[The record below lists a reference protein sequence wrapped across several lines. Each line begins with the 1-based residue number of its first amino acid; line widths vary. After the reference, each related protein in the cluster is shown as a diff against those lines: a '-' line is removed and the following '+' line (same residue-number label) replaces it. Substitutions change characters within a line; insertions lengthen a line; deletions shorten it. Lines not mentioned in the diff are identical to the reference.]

1 MLSRR
6 NIRIKVLQQLYAF
19 QQQESPSL
27 PNTIKQLQSS
37 FKGIYQVYYFA
48 IEFLEDFNT
57 YLESEREIEL
67 QKYFPSKTHIHKTKA
82 IERLDFYQSLIKS
95 EDFKLYKVQSKYNWR
110 NHGNLFD
117 KLFEDIVQ
125 YDFFI
130 EYDIFETPSADIQ
143 KQFLTNLYE
152 VIFNE
157 FELFESI
164 MSDEYILWDD
174 DSADVL
180 QAIIKSIDKFYD
192 KGKLSI
198 EKPEPK
204 QTEGMIFGEDL
215 LKKCIVDK
223 EYIDDL
229 IKNNISNWDS
239 ERLTIM
245 DIIMLRMALSEFLY
259 FESIPPKA
267 TINEYL
273 DIAKIYSTP
282 KSHIFINGVLD
293 KIRKTLID
301 NGKMIKTGIGL
312 KNEK

>member
-27 PNTIKQLQSS
+27 PNTLKQLKST
-37 FKGIYQVYYFA
+37 FLDVYNIYYFSLDF
-48 IEFLEDFNT
+48 IRDFNNF
-57 YLESEREIEL
+57 LESEREAET
-67 QKYFPSKTHIHKTKA
+67 QKYFPSKSHIHKTKA
-82 IERLDFYQSLIKS
+82 FERLDYFQALDKS
-95 EDFKLYKVQSKYNWR
+95 DEFRQYNINSKFNWR
-110 NHGNLFD
+110 QHGNLFD

-130 EYDIFETPSADIQ
+130 EYNIFEVPTAEAQ
-143 KQFLTNLYE
+143 KIFLTNFYE
-152 VIFNE
+152 MLFNE

-164 MSDEYILWDD
+164 MSDEYVLWDD
-174 DSADVL
+174 DCADVL
-180 QAIIKSIDKFYD
+180 QAIIKSVDKYYD
-192 KGKLSI
+192 KEKLVV
-198 EKPEPK
+198 EKPEIK

-215 LKKCIVDK
+215 LKKCVVEKDF
-223 EYIDDL
+223 IDDL

-239 ERLTIM
+239 ERLTM
-245 DIIMLRMALSEFLY
+245 LDILMLRMALSEFLY
-259 FESIPPKA
+259 FETIPPKA

-282 KSHIFINGVLD
+282 KSHVFINGVLD
-293 KIRKTLID
+293 KIRKTLLE
-301 NGKMIKTGIGL
+301 NGQMIKSGIGL